1 MTDSLGNTLSPQ
13 LKIHLLNPDTTDKIF
28 NKYEPDLTE
37 RTVFDGEIVR
47 WKAKWAHVDPEDK
60 PTTLQHKLCCTN
72 KELYPHVT
80 AILTIL
86 VTMPVSTA
94 TPERSFGTMR
104 RVKTYMQSTMRAERL
119 SGLALLHAYRD
130 RTIDTDNKV
139 AQEFCAKR
147 PRRLPF
153 EF

>member
-1 MTDSLGNTLSPQ
+1 M
-13 LKIHLLNPDTTDKIF
+13 
-28 NKYEPDLTE
+28 
-37 RTVFDGEIVR
+37 FDGEIVR

-60 PTTLQHKLCCTN
+60 PTTLQNKLCCTN
-72 KELYPHVT
+72 KELYPKVT
-80 AILTIL
+80 AILTTL

-119 SGLALLHAYRD
+119 SGLALLHTYRD
-130 RTIDTDNKV
+130 RTIDTNNKV
-139 AQEFCAKR
+139 VHYQEFCAKR
-147 PRRLPF
+147 PRRLAF